1 MTRTRLYTT
10 VLITMLFPLQLSA
23 QRGAELTAF
32 GGYQVGGK
40 LEVQE
45 GDLRISD
52 NPNFGVILNVPVQ
65 SGGQAELFWAHQETN
80 LTLTDRITGVKS
92 EAFAMSVDYF
102 QIGGLVEAQRS
113 GRVKGYGVGT
123 LGATLLSPK
132 GTDRS
137 SEWRFSGGFG
147 IGAKSFL
154 NEQVGI
160 RTEARLMFTLINGAG
175 SIWCGGG
182 GCLTNV
188 SGTAVAQLLLTAGL
202 TFKMGR

>member
-1 MTRTRLYTT
+1 MTRTRLYTIA
-10 VLITMLFPLQLSA
+10 LITMLVPLQLSA
-23 QRGAELTAF
+23 QQGAELTAF

-92 EAFAMSVDYF
+92 EVFPMSVDYF
-102 QIGGLVEAQRS
+102 QLGGLVEAQRS